1 MEVIEAQMA
10 QTGTTTPS
18 PTSTLGILWAI
29 YGILRVLAAA
39 FLLLYSGTL
48 TLMWGALLNR
58 VPDPFSWMT
67 LFHFVWAGAV
77 ALAIFSALFSFLAA
91 LALLGRT
98 GSAPRLAVIAAFLGL
113 ISGPLGIALGV
124 PTLIIFLRR
133 PAV

>member
-10 QTGTTTPS
+10 QTGTTTTS
-18 PTSTLGILWAI
+18 PMSTLGILWAI
-29 YGILRVLAAA
+29 YGIVRVLTAA

-77 ALAIFSALFSFLAA
+77 ALAIISALFSFLAA
-91 LALLGRT
+91 FALLGRT
-98 GSAPRLAVIAAFLGL
+98 GSAATLAVIAAILGL
-113 ISGPLGIALGV
+113 ISGPLGVALGV
-124 PTLIIFLRR
+124 PTLIILLRR